1 MKTYSKD
8 TMKNLPI
15 DIRNLILEYQGYHI
29 FRNGKYM
36 NRLCIHDERYS
47 VLKQMAIAKKND
59 AYHNYDV
66 SFWKKMTDQSK
77 KTNYD
82 MFCLID
88 YIIFDSY
95 VVWRMTMAKYY
106 NSIHKSDHT
115 DRIQYIF
122 Y

>member
-8 TMKNLPI
+8 TMENLPI